1 MKKTYIA
8 PELYIQFVQMEGL
21 IALSTTE
28 EEATDNEVLVK
39 EEGRDGRPDRHYNVW
54 DDDWSQDKYGH

>member
-28 EEATDNEVLVK
+28 EEATDNAGLLCAY
-39 EEGRDGRPDRHYNVW
+39 GR
-54 DDDWSQDKYGH
+54 SMKK